1 MTSESEVSRA
11 SRPKPGDSDIFDAI
25 IVGGNN
31 REDSLFRERTQ
42 RWREPCQ

>member
-11 SRPKPGDSDIFDAI
+11 SRPKRGDSDIFDAI
-25 IVGGNN
+25 IVGAGAAGIGIGT
-31 REDSLFRERTQ
+31 ERTQ